1 MGIGVTLMFN
11 FRNLIDAVSKVSPAP
26 VRPVR
31 GHAHTPM
38 PTPVREEWGAEE
50 EEDEE
55 GEMASTQ
62 LKTIEEKAAA
72 ISSMLKPESKLEPW
86 VQSKITLAED
96 YISTVHDYLKNTP
109 GAIGESAAPVEEG
122 AVKAEMEDW
131 IESLPKTVVS
141 NLRNQYGAIL
151 KSGDQRKL
159 NDIRKGVNRILK
171 QGNVK
176 PLMGSMRDSVDA
188 ILMSFDTYHG

>member
-1 MGIGVTLMFN
+1 MRIGVNPMFN

-26 VRPVR
+26 VRPAR

-38 PTPVREEWGAEE
+38 PTPVREDYGPD
-50 EEDEE
+50 EDAE
-55 GEMASTQ
+55 GEMATSQ
-62 LKTIEEKAAA
+62 LKSLEEKSAA
-72 ISSMLKPESKLEPW
+72 ISSMLKPESKLEAW

-131 IESLPKTVVS
+131 IESLPATVVRD
-141 NLRNQYGAIL
+141 LKKQYGAIL

-188 ILMSFDTYHG
+188 VLMSFDTYHG